1 MGELQCG
8 GRWWPG
14 GPGGGLTPALALP
27 GYGVPP
33 PGASWQARVMT
44 KMSDPWMPEKAT
56 AKTESWL
63 QKSGSLV
70 PGFHASLSCTAR
82 QAQTTGPL
90 HVWLSLHQS
99 PFPRY

>member
-1 MGELQCG
+1 MWGQVVA
-8 GRWWPG
+8 GRPGRRAHTCPGPSRLWAASPG
-14 GPGGGLTPALALP
+14 GILA
-27 GYGVPP
+27 G
-33 PGASWQARVMT
+33 RVMT